1 MKRYSSLAIAFLFSM
16 VLSVAVSGQTA
27 VPANRAAVTP
37 PQTAQPG
44 ATKIGWIDTQ
54 AFGDEKEGVTRYI
67 AAYKDLSA
75 QMKPRTTE
83 LEGIKNK
90 LEILSREIE
99 TMTKNTAVPVNQTT
113 LQAKQEE
120 GQRLQREG
128 EFKQKDL
135 EAALQSASARVLGPV
150 SADIGKA
157 IQEFAKQ
164 KGYAVVLDIAALAN
178 ANAIL
183 VLDPSMNITKE
194 FIAYYNTRPATTATT
209 AAPR

>member
-1 MKRYSSLAIAFLFSM
+1 M
-16 VLSVAVSGQTA
+16 VLSIAVSGQT
-27 VPANRAAVTP
+27 VPAGRATVTP
-37 PQTAQPG
+37 PPTAQPG
-44 ATKIGWIDTQ
+44 STRIGWIDTQ
-54 AFGDEKEGVTRYI
+54 AFGDEREGVTKYI

-75 QMKPRTTE
+75 QMKPRTAE

-90 LEILSREIE
+90 LESIAREID

-113 LQAKQEE
+113 LLAKQEE

-128 EFKQKDL
+128 EFKQKEY
-135 EAALQSASARVLGPV
+135 EASLQSASARVLGPV

-164 KGYAVVLDIAALAN
+164 KGYAVVLDIAALAS

-183 VLDPSMNITKE
+183 VLDPAMNITRE

-209 AAPR
+209 TAPR